1 MMENRVPAPQ
11 GREAWYY
18 RYPRG
23 WPLLLFVLTA
33 AVTLLSVVA
42 IERADRDRRQLELER
57 NAAEIATGLQRRA
70 AENIAILAAAA
81 AMFETRQEVTYQ
93 EFTNFAS
100 GLYSQDDYHGSL
112 GMGWARALDI
122 RVVPGFEAAMRV
134 NLDPDYAV
142 SPRPDPRQRIA
153 VPIVFLSPLSE
164 DNRKAIGFDLYSELN
179 RRTAMEK
186 AISLRQ
192 PVMSGPIT
200 LVQDRGRPNA
210 AAGFL
215 LFMPVF
221 QNVAGRPRI
230 MGFVYSPFRASEF
243 LMAANQLSL
252 ARNAEIALYDER
264 VAPSRVLAWHQIPG
278 KTGASL
284 DRKIEV
290 GHHSWIVRVSLKST
304 GMISRLSQVV
314 LIAGLLLG
322 LLVMIIAQLIIR
334 RASEDRRTL
343 ELMTQ
348 QASIRNSLTR
358 ELNHRVK
365 NTLANVLS
373 IVALTRRRAVD
384 IDDFA
389 DGLGARLRALSATHD
404 LLSQT
409 DWSNAPVSEIV
420 RSELAPYMGGAEGHV
435 TLEGPDISLAPKD
448 AMSLGLAIHELAT
461 NAAKYGA
468 LSTPSGN
475 VSVTWRFVSSDL
487 AEIRWRESG
496 GPLVAEPEKRGFG
509 RDLIEK
515 IVAHELR
522 SQVDLRFRP
531 EGVECTLQVPVR
543 QLGDFAL
550 RASPVT
556 LPPPA

>member
-1 MMENRVPAPQ
+1 MMENRESARAGEQ
-11 GREAWYY
+11 AWYH

-23 WPLLLFVLTA
+23 WPILLFLLTA

-42 IERADRDRRQLELER
+42 VERAESERRQLELER
-57 NAAEIATGLQRRA
+57 NATEIATGLQRRA

-81 AMFETRQEVTYQ
+81 ALFETRQDVTYE
-93 EFTNFAS
+93 EFTDFAS

-112 GMGWARALDI
+112 GMGWARVLDVM
-122 RVVPGFEAAMRV
+122 VVPGFEAAMRV
-134 NLDPDYAV
+134 NLDPDYV
-142 SPRPDPRQRIA
+142 VFPRPDPLQKITI
-153 VPIVFLSPLSE
+153 PIVFLSPLTE
-164 DNRKAIGFDLYSELN
+164 VNRKAIGFDLYSEAT
-179 RRTAMEK
+179 RRAAMDK

-192 PVMSGPIT
+192 PVMSGPVN
-200 LVQDRGRPNA
+200 LVQDRDRPGT
-210 AAGFL
+210 AGFL

-221 QNVAGRPRI
+221 QDVVGRPRI

-243 LMAANQLSL
+243 LKAANELSL
-252 ARNAEIALYDER
+252 ARDVEIALYDEQ
-264 VAPSRVLAWHQIPG
+264 VAPDRILAWRQIPG
-278 KTGASL
+278 DTGLTL
-284 DRKIEV
+284 DRRIEV
-290 GHHSWIVRVSLKST
+290 GHHSWILRVSLKST
-304 GMISRLSQVV
+304 GKISRVSQVM

-334 RASEDRRTL
+334 RATEDRRTL
-343 ELMTQ
+343 DLMTQ
-348 QASIRNSLTR
+348 QAAIRNSLTR

-373 IVALTRRRAVD
+373 IVALTRRRATD

-404 LLSQT
+404 LLSQSN
-409 DWSNAPVSEIV
+409 WSDAPVGEIV
-420 RSELAPYMGGAEGHV
+420 RSELAPYMGSAEGHV
-435 TLEGPDISLAPKD
+435 TLDGPEISLAPKD

-468 LSTPSGN
+468 LSVPGGN

-496 GPLVAEPEKRGFG
+496 GPPVSEPEKRGFG

-522 SQVDLRFRP
+522 SKVDLQFRP

-543 QLGDFAL
+543 KLGDFAL
-550 RASPVT
+550 RAPSA
-556 LPPPA
+556 PPPFPA

>member
-1 MMENRVPAPQ
+1 MMENRHPASQ
-11 GREAWYY
+11 GREAWYD

-23 WPLLLFVLTA
+23 WPILLFVLTA
-33 AVTLLSVVA
+33 AVTLLSVAA

-57 NAAEIATGLQRRA
+57 NATEIATGLQRRA
-70 AENIAILAAAA
+70 AENIAILAAGAA
-81 AMFETRQEVTYQ
+81 LFETRQEVTYE
-93 EFTNFAS
+93 EFTDFAS

-112 GMGWARALDI
+112 GMGWARVLDV

-134 NLDPDYAV
+134 NLDPNFGV
-142 SPRPDPRQRIA
+142 FPRPDPLQRITI
-153 VPIVFLSPLSE
+153 PIIFLSPHNE
-164 DNRKAIGFDLYSELN
+164 VNRKAIGFDLYSEPA

-192 PVMSGPIT
+192 PVMSGPVHLI
-200 LVQDRGRPNA
+200 QDSDRPG

-221 QNVAGRPRI
+221 QEVAGRPRI
-230 MGFVYSPFRASEF
+230 MGFVYSPFRAGEF
-243 LMAANQLSL
+243 LKAANELSL
-252 ARNAEIALYDER
+252 ARNVEIALYDER
-264 VAPSRVLAWHQIPG
+264 IAPDRILAWQQLPG
-278 KTGASL
+278 ETGLSL

-290 GHHSWIVRVSLKST
+290 GHHSWILQVSLKNT

-348 QASIRNSLTR
+348 QASIRNSLAR

-389 DGLGARLRALSATHD
+389 DSLGARLRALSATHD

-409 DWSNAPVSEIV
+409 DWSDAPVSEIV
-420 RSELAPYMGGAEGHV
+420 RSELAPYMGAAEGHV

-475 VSVTWRFVSSDL
+475 VSVTWRFVASDL

-496 GPLVAEPEKRGFG
+496 GPTVAEPEKRGFG

-543 QLGDFAL
+543 KLGDFAL
-550 RASPVT
+550 RAPPVT
-556 LPPPA
+556 PA

>member
-1 MMENRVPAPQ
+1 MENRVTAPQ
-11 GREAWYY
+11 GGEAWYD

-23 WPLLLFVLTA
+23 WPILLFVLTA
-33 AVTLLSVVA
+33 AVTLLSVAA
-42 IERADRDRRQLELER
+42 IERADRDRHQLELER

-70 AENIAILAAAA
+70 AENIAILAAGAA
-81 AMFETRQEVTYQ
+81 LFETRQEVTYE
-93 EFTNFAS
+93 EFTDFAS

-112 GMGWARALDI
+112 GMGWARVLDV

-134 NLDPDYAV
+134 NLDPNYVV
-142 SPRPDPRQRIA
+142 SPRPDPRQRITI
-153 VPIVFLSPLSE
+153 PIVFLSPLSD
-164 DNRKAIGFDLYSELN
+164 DNRKAIGFDLYSEPN

-192 PVMSGPIT
+192 PVMSGPVA
-200 LVQDRGRPNA
+200 LAQDKGRQNWAP
-210 AAGFL
+210 GFL

-221 QNVAGRPRI
+221 QNVAGSTRI

-243 LMAANQLSL
+243 LNAANELSL
-252 ARNAEIALYDER
+252 ARNVEIALYDER
-264 VAPSRVLAWHQIPG
+264 ISPDRILAWHKIPG
-278 KTGASL
+278 ETGASL

-290 GHHSWIVRVSLKST
+290 GHHSWILRVSLKST

-384 IDDFA
+384 VDDFA
-389 DGLGARLRALSATHD
+389 DGLGARLRALCATHD

-435 TLEGPDISLAPKD
+435 TLDGPDISLAPKD

-475 VSVTWRFVSSDL
+475 VSVTWRFVTSDV

-496 GPLVAEPEKRGFG
+496 GPEVSEPKKRGFG

-522 SQVDLRFRP
+522 SQVDLQFRP

-543 QLGDFAL
+543 KLGEFAL
-550 RASPVT
+550 RTPPVT
-556 LPPPA
+556 PPPLA